1 MLVSKQLF
9 LKYVLNK
16 RPENLSLEPCL
27 QDFVNKF
34 LKKKYFRRHFKE
46 NLRKTFVTFSR
57 FWPLKEWG

>member
-34 LKKKYFRRHFKE
+34 L
-46 NLRKTFVTFSR
+46 RKIYEKLLSR
-57 FWPLKEWG
+57 LADFGH